1 MKEKLKINVTKPQYV
16 QVSDITYAQVDSW
29 YDHCRRDLKLDLIYP
44 EDMSD
49 KRYPC
54 IVWIC
59 GGGWIRMDKSAHLS
73 YLSTLAHQGFVVCS
87 VEYRTSNEG
96 CYPMQI
102 EDVKAA
108 IRYLKAHA
116 DRYRIDKEHFGAMPT
131 AGLSLGEY
139 GALIASGAM
148 TMADAFAVVR
158 KRGIY
163 MQEAVPT
170 GGAMTA
176 VLGLDPQVI
185 EDICKKTADETNSV
199 VSVAN
204 YNCPGQIVITGEKAA
219 VDAAAAACSEAG
231 AKRCVPLKVSGPFHS
246 AMLKGAGE
254 KLADALESVEIH
266 DIKVPYITNVT
277 ADYVKSPADVKDY
290 LTKQVSS
297 SVRWQQTIER
307 LIADGADEF
316 VEIGPG
322 RSLSGFMR
330 KINRDVKVVNID
342 KLEDFEKYVNR

>member
-1 MKEKLKINVTKPQYV
+1 MFYDTLPNEYAVIDLASEQTGLDIPALCFEENDKLN
-16 QVSDITYAQVDSW
+16 ITEYTQ
-29 YDHCRRDLKLDLIYP
+29 
-44 EDMSD
+44 
-49 KRYPC
+49 
-54 IVWIC
+54 IC
-59 GGGWIRMDKSAHLS
+59 M
-73 YLSTLAHQGFVVCS
+73 LA
-87 VEYRTSNEG
+87 VE
-96 CYPMQI
+96 
-102 EDVKAA
+102 AA
-108 IRYLKAHA
+108 IYQAI
-116 DRYRIDKEHFGAMPT
+116 IDKGITPDVT

-219 VDAAAAACSEAG
+219 VDAAAAACSETG

-277 ADYVKSPADVKDY
+277 
-290 LTKQVSS
+290 
-297 SVRWQQTIER
+297 VRWQQTIER
-307 LIADGADEF
+307 LIADGADEC

>member
-1 MKEKLKINVTKPQYV
+1 MSKIAFIFPGQG
-16 QVSDITYAQVDSW
+16 AQKAGMGKDFYENSEAARSFF
-29 YDHCRRDLKLDLIYP
+29 DQAQKILDFDLKEMCFGEHEELNLTEYTQPCMVSVCLAIVQ
-44 EDMSD
+44 ELK
-49 KRYPC
+49 KRGINPD
-54 IVWIC
+54 I
-59 GGGWIRMDKSAHLS
+59 
-73 YLSTLAHQGFVVCS
+73 
-87 VEYRTSNEG
+87 
-96 CYPMQI
+96 
-102 EDVKAA
+102 
-108 IRYLKAHA
+108 
-116 DRYRIDKEHFGAMPT
+116 T

-254 KLADALESVEIH
+254 KLSDALESVEIH